1 MILWSLIKKEFYQ
14 IVRDSSSIII
24 AFILPLALLFIYMY
38 GINMDT
44 TKVKLG
50 IIQETDTPAME
61 LLVSG
66 FNKNKYVKVV
76 TYKQRQP
83 AYRDLADSKLHGI
96 VIIPQDFER
105 KLRQGQVGSVQ
116 LITDGSES
124 NTANYVYNYVY
135 SIVEAWYL
143 NWSGQKEASL
153 PVTMETTYWYNP
165 EINSHYSI
173 LPGSLAITMTLIGIL
188 LTGLVVARE
197 WERGT
202 METLLSAG
210 VSRINLVLGK
220 YIPYYILGMLSL
232 FSNVLVCIFLFKIP
246 FRGSFFN
253 LFVFGS
259 FFLLTCLGVGLFIS
273 TKLKSQLLAG
283 QVAFNLGFLPSLL
296 LCGLMFP
303 IQSMPDFFQ
312 NLTRI
317 IPASYLVLLLQNE
330 FLVGTAKDLVIDNSL
345 FLLVLSVL
353 LFVLV
358 YFSTPKRLS

>member
-14 IVRDSSSIII
+14 IIRDSSSIII
-24 AFILPLALLFIYMY
+24 AFILPFALLFIYMY

-50 IIQETDTPAME
+50 IIQETDTPAVE
-61 LLVSG
+61 LLVGG
-66 FNKNKYVKVV
+66 FNKSKYVKVV
-76 TYKQRQP
+76 TYRERKP
-83 AYRDLADSKLHGI
+83 AYLALRDSKLHGL

-105 KLRQGQVGSVQ
+105 KLRQGQVSSIQ

-135 SIVEAWYL
+135 NIVSAWYL
-143 NWSGQKEASL
+143 NWSGKSATAL
-153 PVTMETTYWYNP
+153 PVSMEISYWYNQ
-165 EINSHYSI
+165 EINSHHSI

-210 VSRINLVLGK
+210 VSRLNLVLGK
-220 YIPYYILGMLSL
+220 YIPYYVLGMLSL
-232 FSNVLVCIFLFKIP
+232 FANVLVCIVFFKIP

-303 IQSMPDFFQ
+303 IQSMPPLFQ
-312 NLTRI
+312 DLTRM

-330 FLVGTAKDLVIDNSL
+330 FLVGTAKDLVIDNSC
-345 FLLVLSVL
+345 FLLLLSAL
-353 LFVLV
+353 LFILV
-358 YFSTPKRLS
+358 YFCTPKRLS